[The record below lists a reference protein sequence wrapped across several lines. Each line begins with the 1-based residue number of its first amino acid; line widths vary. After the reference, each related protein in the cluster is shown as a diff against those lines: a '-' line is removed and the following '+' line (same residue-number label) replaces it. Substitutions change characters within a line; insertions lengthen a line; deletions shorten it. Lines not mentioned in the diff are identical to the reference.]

1 MAVAVTVV
9 VSPTLRLALATDTE
23 TLKSDT
29 NSVTVITTDPLW
41 PSDVA
46 VIVVVPAASAVTV
59 PEVVTVATEVVLEAQ
74 VGLMVEVVPSL

>member
-23 TLKSDT
+23 IL
-29 NSVTVITTDPLW
+29 NSETSSITVITTDPLC

-46 VIVVVPAASAVTV
+46 VMVVAPAARAVTV
-59 PEVVTVATEVVLEAQ
+59 PEVVTVATEVLLEAQ

>member
-9 VSPTLRLALATDTE
+9 VSPIVRLVASADTE

-29 NSVTVITTDPLW
+29 TSITVITTDPLC
-41 PSDVA
+41 PPDVA

-59 PEVVTVATEVVLEAQ
+59 PEVVTVATEVSLEAQ
-74 VGLMVEVVPSL
+74 VGLIVEVVPSL